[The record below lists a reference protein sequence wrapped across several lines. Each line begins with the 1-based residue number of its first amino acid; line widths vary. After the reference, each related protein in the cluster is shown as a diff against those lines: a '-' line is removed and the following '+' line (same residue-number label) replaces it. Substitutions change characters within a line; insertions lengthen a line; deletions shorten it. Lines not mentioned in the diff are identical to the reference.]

1 MCCDRINTDTLLAN
15 LFASGRRNYYTFG
28 ELAKYYECLLSF
40 SAMYVASDFCE
51 NSVRQ
56 CTNRYPTLF
65 RMYED
70 VGQAP
75 VVYAGTARP
84 NLQFFNAAYSVDMQ
98 DYIRRVTDFYVSKL
112 LEEGEPVGIEVSETY
127 ELAVAAN

>member
-15 LFASGRRNYYTFG
+15 LFASGSRNYYTFE
-28 ELAKYYECLLSF
+28 ELAEYYEYLLSF

-51 NSVRQ
+51 DSVRQ

-70 VGQAP
+70 VGQVP
-75 VVYAGTARP
+75 VVYTGTARP
-84 NLQFFNAAYSVDMQ
+84 NLQFFNAAYSLDMQ

-112 LEEGEPVGIEVSETY
+112 QGEEEPVGADAPEVH
-127 ELAVAAN
+127 ELAVAVN